1 MNNIKM
7 SGTNQIEVLE
17 TKKIDIVK
25 EKHSKI
31 NLQILFQTGI

>member
-25 EKHSKI
+25 EI